1 MRLSVCL
8 LLVTLALCCYQANA
22 VVCPALFSEISGFLF
37 INEPV
42 FKLKLAKYDAPPE
55 AVAAILEVKK
65 CTDQISLEKHLLIE
79 KVQVTCLDA
88 MSPECA
94 EDMGTPE
101 NQVLLP
107 MGPESRHPRGKYL
120 IGIIPHSLD
129 IPYPVALS
137 ENHVKEDTGITTFL
151 MALY

>member
-22 VVCPALFSEISGFLF
+22 VVCPALFSEISGFSF

-79 KVQVTCLDA
+79 KVQNSAQLRTASC
-88 MSPECA
+88 
-94 EDMGTPE
+94 
-101 NQVLLP
+101 
-107 MGPESRHPRGKYL
+107 
-120 IGIIPHSLD
+120 
-129 IPYPVALS
+129 
-137 ENHVKEDTGITTFL
+137 
-151 MALY
+151 